1 MPAERWLAA
10 AAWLG
15 EHALAAYAVTLV
27 ALLLA
32 AWAGWA
38 AWGQV
43 RRVRDDLSPP
53 AGLLLNLVAGFGIV
67 AAGATGFAEIA
78 EQLGPGGTMAR
89 VDDALSAAIGTHV
102 GAATLHAFTLMTQ
115 LGDALVLSALGVVF
129 AIGLW
134 WRHQRS
140 LALAWVLALAGNA
153 LLNPT
158 LKRIFERIRPVH
170 EHGLVSEAGWSFPS
184 GHTSGAT
191 VAYGMLAFVAIR
203 TLPPRWHLPAVLG
216 ATGLAYT
223 VGSSRVF
230 LQVHFAS
237 DVAAGFASGG
247 AWLMVCVVSIVLS
260 ERWRL
265 ARLP

>member
-15 EHALAAYAVTLV
+15 AHALAVYAVTLA

-32 AWAGWA
+32 AWAAWA
-38 AWGQV
+38 AWGRM
-43 RRVRDDLSPP
+43 RRVRDGWSAP
-53 AGLLLNLVAGFGIV
+53 AGLLLNLVAGFGLV
-67 AAGATGFAEIA
+67 AAGAAGFAEIA

-89 VDDALSAAIGTHV
+89 ADDALAAAIGAHV
-102 GAATLHAFTLMTQ
+102 GAATLHAFALVTQ
-115 LGDALVLSALGVVF
+115 LGDARVLATLGAVV

-134 WRHQRS
+134 WRRQRS
-140 LALAWVLALAGNA
+140 LALAWVLALVGNA

-158 LKRIFERIRPVH
+158 LKRIFERVRPVH

-216 ATGLAYT
+216 ATALAYT

-230 LQVHFAS
+230 LQVHFVS

-247 AWLMVCVVSIVLS
+247 AWLTVCVISIVLS